1 MAEYRISNI
10 KVITAD
16 LHTSDV
22 GFDIEKSD
30 DGGETWDVIDSE
42 IETIDNRLAA
52 TSVARQIHL
61 VANEIAHK
69 NAMITDTIDAVLVQL
84 EKMPLGPK
92 AFEHGPEMEPLEL

>member
-1 MAEYRISNI
+1 MAEYRFSNV

-30 DGGETWDVIDSE
+30 DGGETWDVINSE
-42 IETIDNRLAA
+42 IETVDNRLAA

-61 VANEIAHK
+61 VANEIVHK
-69 NAMITDTIDAVLVQL
+69 HAMITDTIGDVLVQL

-92 AFEHGPEMEPLEL
+92 VIEPIAEEPLEL